1 MKVVGLSTR
10 FNNRW
15 SSNWS
20 IFFGI
25 WHHQPL
31 FLTVTA
37 YYVVFFFST
46 VVFCFPPRNLQ
57 EDCFPCL
64 MGITFYHQGPPSHF
78 KISVAL
84 VGMVFDKTII
94 LALHISPC
102 RPPGWLKISEDFWR
116 SAGSS
121 HRFYPPQK
129 PNRSL
134 PPKKECSLPTTH
146 HLQALCSFFLGG
158 EVYDAFPFIFL
169 EVFLISMH
177 LTPFWWWTTNIAT
190 KGALTV
196 WWWCLVGIRLYG
208 YITIFSKACGDICF

>member
-1 MKVVGLSTR
+1 MIIQLIH
-10 FNNRW
+10 FC
-15 SSNWS
+15 
-20 IFFGI
+20 GI

-94 LALHISPC
+94 LALHISPY
-102 RPPGWLKISEDFWR
+102 RPPGWLKISEDF
-116 SAGSS
+116 
-121 HRFYPPQK
+121 
-129 PNRSL
+129 
-134 PPKKECSLPTTH
+134 
-146 HLQALCSFFLGG
+146 
-158 EVYDAFPFIFL
+158 
-169 EVFLISMH
+169 
-177 LTPFWWWTTNIAT
+177 
-190 KGALTV
+190 
-196 WWWCLVGIRLYG
+196 
-208 YITIFSKACGDICF
+208 